1 MNNNDW
7 NKIKGIKISPNS
19 TTDSTINRDL
29 YYNKYN
35 KYISTR
41 FKTTQKKI
49 DMDTIDANIRAI
61 IKQEYS
67 QLNHTNSVSF
77 NTKHICYWTLV

>member
-7 NKIKGIKISPNS
+7 NKIKGIKISPNN
-19 TTDSTINRDL
+19 TTDSTKNCDF
-29 YYNKYN
+29 YYN

-41 FKTTQKKI
+41 FKNTQKKI

>member
-7 NKIKGIKISPNS
+7 NKIKGIKISPNN
-19 TTDSTINRDL
+19 TTDSTKNRDL
-29 YYNKYN
+29 YYN

-41 FKTTQKKI
+41 FKNTQKKI

-67 QLNHTNSVSF
+67 QLNHTNSVNF
-77 NTKHICYWTLV
+77 NTKHICYWTHV

>member
-19 TTDSTINRDL
+19 VTDSTINRDL
-29 YYNKYN
+29 YYN

-77 NTKHICYWTLV
+77 NTKHICYWTHV

>member
-7 NKIKGIKISPNS
+7 NKIKGIKISPNN
-19 TTDSTINRDL
+19 TTDSTKNCDF
-29 YYNKYN
+29 YYN

-67 QLNHTNSVSF
+67 QLNHTNSVNF
-77 NTKHICYWTLV
+77 NTKHICYWTHV